1 MSANERSFIDTNV
14 VIHLL
19 SGDAAKA
26 DRSEEIIAGGGV
38 ASVQVLN
45 EFVSAARRKLNLSWV
60 EIREVLAALR
70 ASLDV
75 SAVTPAIH
83 ARALDIAETRG
94 LHIYDASIVAAAVE
108 TGCTKVFTE
117 DLQHGQVIDGVR
129 IEDPYR

>member
-1 MSANERSFIDTNV
+1 MSGNARSFIDTKV

-45 EFVSAARRKLNLSWV
+45 EFVSAARRKLNLSWA
-60 EIREVLAALR
+60 EIREVVAALR

-75 SAVTPAIH
+75 SAVTPAMQ

-94 LHIYDASIVAAAVE
+94 LHIYDASIV
-108 TGCTKVFTE
+108 
-117 DLQHGQVIDGVR
+117 
-129 IEDPYR
+129 